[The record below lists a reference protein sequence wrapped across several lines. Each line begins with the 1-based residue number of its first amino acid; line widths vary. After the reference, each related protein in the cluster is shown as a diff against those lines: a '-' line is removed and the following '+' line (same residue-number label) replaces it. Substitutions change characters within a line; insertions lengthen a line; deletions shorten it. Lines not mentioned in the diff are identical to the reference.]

1 MTMRKTS
8 SIYLKVL
15 TIVSSI
21 IGILAFAFAVT
32 TYVRN
37 QKLEE
42 NNRRRQE
49 QFLTVTENLTNTL
62 AEKEDRLR
70 ITTDRLERQADLLGN
85 VETTLG
91 KVEQRVD
98 SIDQRVDTIHDRVT
112 GNKADSEGSQAN
124 SVQNLYASPTAQ
136 NQASGA
142 RLAQSAALETIWS
155 S

>member
-1 MTMRKTS
+1 MPKSS

-32 TYVRN
+32 TYLRN

-42 NNRRRQE
+42 TNRKRQE
-49 QFLTVTENLTNTL
+49 QFLKVTEELTNTL

-70 ITTDRLERQADLLGN
+70 VTTDRLERQANLLGN

-98 SIDQRVDTIHDRVT
+98 AINERVDTIHDRVT
-112 GNKADSEGSQAN
+112 SDEAEIGGTQAGT
-124 SVQNLYASPTAQ
+124 VQNIYAGPTSSQ
-136 NQASGA
+136 NQAANA